1 MVQRQRQ
8 LLPRNTGKILQKKN
22 LDLFFTSTSS
32 RNNFLTSTP
41 LSEAGVSKE
50 NRKQGEVDDDDT
62 NLALAISMSEEVERR
77 QNDNFITTQ
86 EYVEDE
92 NRRSLLIDSQEDM
105 FAETDSGIE
114 KNLGTGSKSDDDE
127 DFVNTADE
135 TMKKRWLGEEGELLM
150 PETRSCFVG
159 QRPAPSVVVRLQNDS
174 VNDDSR
180 AMKSFTSRMATS
192 NSAPAQS
199 FLVAVELMKAGINK
213 NSLLKKKLSLP
224 LKLQFIGQ
232 RVEEDETVVI
242 ELSDGTN
249 YEEFFMCEKYSFMYR
264 LNKMPMNSIM
274 TVTGMDVS
282 NHRGKV
288 IKSVKV
294 EKWNNGKIG
303 NPVKL

>member
-1 MVQRQRQ
+1 M
-8 LLPRNTGKILQKKN
+8 
-22 LDLFFTSTSS
+22 
-32 RNNFLTSTP
+32 
-41 LSEAGVSKE
+41 
-50 NRKQGEVDDDDT
+50 
-62 NLALAISMSEEVERR
+62 M
-77 QNDNFITTQ
+77 
-86 EYVEDE
+86 
-92 NRRSLLIDSQEDM
+92 
-105 FAETDSGIE
+105 
-114 KNLGTGSKSDDDE
+114 
-127 DFVNTADE
+127 
-135 TMKKRWLGEEGELLM
+135 
-150 PETRSCFVG
+150 TRSIGHGGDLLGDGDIWWEKGVTYL
-159 QRPAPSVVVRLQNDS
+159 PTDS

-294 EKWNNGKIG
+294 EKWSNGRIG